1 MRVSLLVSPE
11 GQLSRPRSLCAWVCL
26 AERKISSVCVN
37 LDKSEQFQLL
47 KVHYRA
53 STL

>member
-11 GQLSRPRSLCAWVCL
+11 GQPSRPRSLCAWVCL
-26 AERKISSVCVN
+26 AERKISSVHMN
-37 LDKSEQFQLL
+37 LDESEKLEGG
-47 KVHYRA
+47 A